1 MAVSQPGGLR
11 SKVKGE
17 SNYNNKNH
25 SSKKLL
31 NFTMNDEMGM
41 SL

>member
-1 MAVSQPGGLR
+1 MAVPQPGGLR
-11 SKVKGE
+11 SKV

-25 SSKKLL
+25 SSEKLF
-31 NFTMNDEMGM
+31 NFTRNDEMGM

>member
-1 MAVSQPGGLR
+1 MHDSATTR
-11 SKVKGE
+11 WTKVKGE
-17 SNYNNKNH
+17 GNYNNKNH

-31 NFTMNDEMGM
+31 NFTRNDEMGM